1 MGEAVREGEG
11 RGGRGIYELL
21 VLSDQFC
28 CESQSALNI
37 SFYLFIYL
45 FIHSFI
51 HLVEGLE
58 KGLLRGAQG

>member
-11 RGGRGIYELL
+11 RGGWGIYELL

-37 SFYLFIYL
+37 SFNL